1 MDFFIRRESNLDNVR
16 GHAFD
21 DIDMLLSE
29 RDGSLL
35 PVAVRDGVHVC
46 QQCGEQFVKDPASPL
61 RMVEFSCGGHGV
73 RIGIHARCVG
83 AAQRALAQRGERG
96 NPVFDMSVLHRAR
109 RFYTRA
115 TKPFR
120 KRDAG

>member
-1 MDFFIRRESNLDNVR
+1 MDFFTRRESALDSIK

-21 DIDMLLSE
+21 DIDMLLSK
-29 RDGSLL
+29 RDGSLV

-46 QQCGEQFVKDPASPL
+46 QQCGEQFVDDPASPL
-61 RMVEFSCGGHGV
+61 RLVEFNCGGHGV
-73 RIGIHARCVG
+73 RIGIHAKCTRD
-83 AAQRALAQRGERG
+83 AQRALERRGHRG
-96 NPVFDMSVLHRAR
+96 NIVHDMAMLHQAR
-109 RFYTRA
+109 RFLTRA